1 MRVFYMFLWVFALS
15 IFSNPASADTRSYC
29 EVFGKDFANQKT
41 NDVDTWLITYR
52 NAFGDC
58 MTQYTADAKVEP
70 LAKKVVAR
78 DVRKHAQK
86 VVIAPANSFSRKKR
100 TPILEP
106 GSNAWNESCAAKYA
120 SFNKATGYYK
130 SRTGKERRCEA

>member
-1 MRVFYMFLWVFALS
+1 MFACMFALS

-70 LAKKVVAR
+70 PAKNVVAR
-78 DVRKHAQK
+78 DVRKHVQK
-86 VVIAPANSFSRKKR
+86 VVIVPANSFSRKKR

-130 SRTGKERRCEA
+130 SQTGKERRCEA